1 MKDKLY
7 VVAIKDDVQSE
18 DDIFVTRAIDKEDA
32 LYNYARDYW
41 AKHIYFLENIED
53 RAING
58 TFWETFFTEIFELN
72 MPKGYTTNL
81 TDNEVDSQFKELIK
95 IYLEEYD
102 QYVDTLFDF
111 YNDESKTV
119 KDLDDELLII
129 IAWKGV
135 SKDRRFYI
143 IKEINV

>member
-7 VVAIKDDVQSE
+7 VVAIKNDVQSE
-18 DDIFVTRAIDKEDA
+18 DDIFVTRATDKEDA

-41 AKHIYFLENIED
+41 SKHIYFLENIED

-58 TFWETFFTEIFELN
+58 TFWEIFLTEIFELN
-72 MPKGYTTNL
+72 MPEGYTTNL

-119 KDLDDELLII
+119 KDLDDELLTI

-135 SKDRRFYI
+135 SKDRRFYV